1 MATKQEERVRYRAG
15 VIGCGR
21 KGLTIDDERKCQVNY
36 CHGLAA
42 HVPALAAMPDIELA
56 AVADTDPER
65 LRLVSE
71 RFSGARAYKT
81 YDAMLAA
88 EELDL
93 VTIATQTP
101 DHAAATIAAARAG
114 ARAIICEKA
123 LATSMG
129 EAADMLHSCETT
141 GTVLL
146 VNHPR
151 RYHPTYEAARQA
163 LADDAIGDLQA
174 IIGMVANGIV
184 HNGSH
189 FFDLFRFF
197 AGEASQVRGVVRG
210 DGDQDTAGVALV
222 DFPGGVLGS
231 LDAQSRADISLTVV
245 GTRGRIVIDGAL
257 PGYEITEY
265 VTSTGDAVPPE
276 WFMGSQCK
284 TRRVETVYVPADDAG
299 QTVALYRDAIMTL
312 EEGTTPRSSGYDG
325 ARALEMALAAFA
337 SDRAGGA
344 PIPLPLADLQ
354 LRIPSR

>member
-1 MATKQEERVRYRAG
+1 MPYRAG

-21 KGLTIDDERKCQVNY
+21 KGLTIDDERKCPVNY

-42 HVPALAAMPDIELA
+42 HVPALAGMPDVELA
-56 AVADTDPER
+56 AVADTDPGR
-65 LRLVSE
+65 LRLAA
-71 RFSGARAYKT
+71 ARYPAVRTYPT

-88 EELDL
+88 EQLDL
-93 VTIATQTP
+93 VTVATQTP
-101 DHAAATIAAARAG
+101 GHAAAVTAAARAG

-129 EAADMLHSCETT
+129 EAAQMLDSCAAA
-141 GTVLL
+141 GTVLV

-151 RYHPTYEAARQA
+151 RYHPTYLAARQA

-174 IIGMVANGIV
+174 MIGMVANGVV

-197 AGEASQVRGVVRG
+197 AGDATRVRGVVRG
-210 DGDQDTAGVALV
+210 DGDTDTSGVVLV

-231 LDAQSRADISLTVV
+231 LDAQSRTDISLTLV
-245 GTRGRIVIDGAL
+245 GTRGRILIDAAL

-265 VTSTGDAVPPE
+265 VTGGGDAVPPE

-284 TRRVETVYVPADDAG
+284 SRRVETVYVPAG
-299 QTVALYRDAIMTL
+299 EESTTVALYRDAISAL
-312 EEGTTPRSSGYDG
+312 ENGSTPRSSGTDA

-337 SDRAGGA
+337 SHRAGGA
-344 PIPLPLADLQ
+344 PVSLPLADLE